1 MRAMT
6 PRISRLALWRSV
18 RRILGLGALVMII
31 WIVTGSVVVVQAGRS
46 DESSADAAIVMLD
59 DEGAPTRIDYARQ
72 LYSGGKVSRI
82 LLAGSEI
89 GTSRETLQKR
99 GIKED
104 AIIEL
109 RADDQ
114 LEQLNAA
121 RAMLEQEHLRSAVL
135 IAEPVETLRLLKIA
149 HDADL
154 RLLSTPIGARSDIS
168 ISGIIGEVGRY
179 FRYVLLNQ

>member
-6 PRISRLALWRSV
+6 PRISRLALWRSF
-18 RRILGLGALVMII
+18 RRVLGFGTLVALIWLG
-31 WIVTGSVVVVQAGRS
+31 TGSAVVVQAGRS
-46 DESSADAAIVMLD
+46 DQSTADAAIVMLD
-59 DEGAPTRIDYARQ
+59 DDGAPTRIDYVRQ
-72 LYSGGKVSRI
+72 LYSEGNVSRI
-82 LLAGSEI
+82 LLAGTEI
-89 GTSRETLQKR
+89 GTTRETLQKR

-114 LEQLNAA
+114 LGQLTAA
-121 RAMLEQEHLRSAVL
+121 KATLQQEHLRSAVL

-154 RLLSTPIGARSDIS
+154 RLLSTPVGARSDIS
-168 ISGIIGEVGRY
+168 ISGIIREVGRY